1 MAKYSYYLEPEIY
14 CNINQKLVKKF
25 TLHSAKAYS
34 GPFQTSKQ
42 GGYLFGSNYF
52 CKKAPSYMFDK
63 TLNTLLPTEP

>member
-1 MAKYSYYLEPEIY
+1 M
-14 CNINQKLVKKF
+14 KF

-63 TLNTLLPTEP
+63 TLNTLLLIEP